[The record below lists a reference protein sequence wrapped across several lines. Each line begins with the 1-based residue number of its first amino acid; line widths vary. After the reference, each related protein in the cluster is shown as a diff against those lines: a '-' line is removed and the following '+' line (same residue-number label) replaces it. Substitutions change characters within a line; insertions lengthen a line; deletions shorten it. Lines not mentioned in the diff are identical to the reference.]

1 MVMTT
6 NGKIALFSLA
16 VVATAVIVA
25 ALLPAQQ
32 KMQRPINSYDQ
43 FKNRIKEFYS
53 GIQLQ
58 EAEMAY
64 DALVDGGI
72 NPSDAY
78 KIVGCI

>member
-1 MVMTT
+1 MTT

-25 ALLPAQQ
+25 ALLPEQH

>member
-1 MVMTT
+1 MITAILVSKKQKET
-6 NGKIALFSLA
+6 NY
-16 VVATAVIVA
+16 
-25 ALLPAQQ
+25 
-32 KMQRPINSYDQ
+32 INTYDQ

-53 GIQLQ
+53 GINLQ

-64 DALVDGGI
+64 DALVDGGM

>member
-1 MVMTT
+1 MKT
-6 NGKIALFSLA
+6 NGKIAMFSFAL
-16 VVATAVIVA
+16 VATAMITA
-25 ALLPAQQ
+25 ILLSKKQ
-32 KMQRPINSYDQ
+32 KETNYINTYDQ

-53 GIQLQ
+53 GINLQ

-64 DALVDGGI
+64 DALVDGGM

>member
-1 MVMTT
+1 MTK
-6 NGKIALFSLA
+6 NGKMAMFSFLIVTTAITIAVLFPKKQEQLK
-16 VVATAVIVA
+16 I
-25 ALLPAQQ
+25 
-32 KMQRPINSYDQ
+32 INNYDQ

-53 GIQLQ
+53 GTNLQ

-64 DALVDGGI
+64 DALVHGGM

>member
-1 MVMTT
+1 MTT

-16 VVATAVIVA
+16 VVTTAVIVA

>member
-1 MVMTT
+1 MTT